1 MNMKKLFTLVTL
13 LCTFVG
19 GVSAQ
24 TVESYGWKKSDGT
37 DNVAFGDVI
46 KTYSSVG
53 FTLSSTYDSWTGNQG
68 VTEISDSYNCY
79 YLALANSPTSLD
91 TYYIQFSSEN
101 VIDKVEFYVS
111 TNKTSG
117 TNSYKG
123 ALVGWDTA
131 VPGDKDAITKTATF
145 TATGL
150 KSAPTWVE
158 IDLSEE
164 SLKSFRI
171 YRKIGKT
178 YIGAS
183 SDLGDGQTLNIYG
196 FRVWT
201 KVSTTF
207 AAGKEY
213 VSIASAYPLNCASL
227 PTGLKAYQVLESGVT
242 GSSVTLT
249 EVTSAVPAGT
259 GLILAGTAGETYSIP
274 VAASGTALTSN
285 KLVGVTTD
293 TAIGGDGVY
302 HYILYNGEF
311 CRANSGTLPA
321 GKAYLSLAAAPSSR
335 ENLDIVIDGLST
347 GIKNVKVG
355 TEDNVYYNLQGQRVL
370 YPSKGLYIVNGK
382 KVIVK

>member
-1 MNMKKLFTLVTL
+1 MKKLFTLLTL
-13 LCTFVG
+13 LFTIVG

-24 TVESYGWKKSDGT
+24 TVETYGWKKSDGT

-53 FTLSSTYDSWTGNQG
+53 VTLSSSYSDWTGNQS

-79 YLALANSPTSLD
+79 YLALANSPTGLD
-91 TYYIQFSSEN
+91 TYYIQVSSEN

-150 KSAPTWVE
+150 KNAPTWVE
-158 IDLSEE
+158 VDLSEE

-171 YRKIGKT
+171 YRKMGKT
-178 YIGAS
+178 YIGGS

-196 FRVWT
+196 FRIWT

-207 AAGKEY
+207 AADKEY

-242 GSSVTLT
+242 GSAVTMT
-249 EVTSAVPAGT
+249 EVTTAVPAGT
-259 GLILAGTAGETYSIP
+259 GLILAGTAGTTYSIP
-274 VAASGTALTSN
+274 VAASGTALSSN

-293 TAIGGDGVY
+293 TAIGGDAVY
-302 HYILYNGEF
+302 HYILYNGQF
-311 CRANSGTLPA
+311 CRAYSGTLSA
-321 GKAYLSLAAAPSSR
+321 GKAYLQLDAAPAR
-335 ENLDIVIDGLST
+335 ENLDIVIDGFST
-347 GIKNVKVG
+347 GIKNIKVG
-355 TEDNVYYNLQGQRVL
+355 EEDSVYYNLQGQRVL
-370 YPSKGLYIVNGK
+370 YPTKGLYIVNGK
-382 KVIVK
+382 KVILK